1 MFNIL
6 TLSNTGVISEEER
19 VQQWD
24 KPPALDHEVPNTKQ
38 FLNSVTNNNVRSGML
53 LMLNLLVA
61 VK

>member
-1 MFNIL
+1 M
-6 TLSNTGVISEEER
+6 SEEER